1 VLAEPADRASGRWH
15 PHHAGARLGS
25 RRDACLPR
33 AAGLWLA
40 SSGCLRQS
48 ETGCRS
54 MVQSAPAASNPLS
67 GERSVRTHSRAA
79 GPCGA
84 RSFGRGTSVSASA
97 RSTRFGRRVPA
108 RLRLTRFVLEVC
120 SDGERFLAKLP
131 ARDACARGVVLNG
144 LIVSVVPTALLA
156 ACIRF
161 RTPAIWPDFKARQ
174 TDKDSVMV
182 LIAKKKSHESSSA
195 YGPRYST
202 RSPHGR

>member
-1 VLAEPADRASGRWH
+1 MAHVVRMLAA
-15 PHHAGARLGS
+15 
-25 RRDACLPR
+25 
-33 AAGLWLA
+33 
-40 SSGCLRQS
+40 
-48 ETGCRS
+48 
-54 MVQSAPAASNPLS
+54 
-67 GERSVRTHSRAA
+67 ERNRVPVHGSVRACGVQFPCPVSEACERTVAPQGRAVH
-79 GPCGA
+79 
-84 RSFGRGTSVSASA
+84 GRGTSVSASA

-108 RLRLTRFVLEVC
+108 RLRLTRFVLELC

-144 LIVSVVPTALLA
+144 LIVSVVPAALLA

-174 TDKDSVMV
+174 THKDSVMV

>member
-1 VLAEPADRASGRWH
+1 
-15 PHHAGARLGS
+15 
-25 RRDACLPR
+25 
-33 AAGLWLA
+33 
-40 SSGCLRQS
+40 
-48 ETGCRS
+48 
-54 MVQSAPAASNPLS
+54 
-67 GERSVRTHSRAA
+67 
-79 GPCGA
+79 
-84 RSFGRGTSVSASA
+84 
-97 RSTRFGRRVPA
+97 
-108 RLRLTRFVLEVC
+108 LRLTRFVLEVC